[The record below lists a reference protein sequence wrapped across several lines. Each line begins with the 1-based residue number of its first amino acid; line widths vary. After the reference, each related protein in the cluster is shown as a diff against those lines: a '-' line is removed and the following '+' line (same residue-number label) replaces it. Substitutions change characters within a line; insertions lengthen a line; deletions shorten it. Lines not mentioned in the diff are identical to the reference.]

1 MPINFLKRRGEI
13 EANFGLETLIWISV
27 SQRFRFRIMI
37 LSSATSKSSNFGPNG
52 PSNQPFP
59 DSTTSV
65 DKSSNDSPIARPST
79 VLDQSDP
86 AAKEELRNNLLN
98 HASSARPARLC
109 PNDLIEP
116 YEEIEQI
123 GRGMTSFWT
132 KYEKL
137 SGNYMD
143 QVVGARLNH

>member
-1 MPINFLKRRGEI
+1 
-13 EANFGLETLIWISV
+13 
-27 SQRFRFRIMI
+27 MI

-98 HASSARPARLC
+98 HASSGRPARFC

-123 GRGMTSFWT
+123 GRGMTPLF
-132 KYEKL
+132 
-137 SGNYMD
+137 
-143 QVVGARLNH
+143 ALNMKNFQEITWIRW